1 VASTDIGVS
10 PRVQLREMRIKAHV
24 DETDSIVFLQSA
36 PRFLQQ
42 MQANGPGPEVGL
54 GEITMISSKPV

>member
-1 VASTDIGVS
+1 
-10 PRVQLREMRIKAHV
+10 MRIKAHV

-54 GEITMISSKPV
+54 GEITMIPSKPVSG